1 MAGTGEH
8 AGAWTV
14 FAVGVA
20 AEDDY
25 DVGGLDMV
33 RFGSDRDVRGIQSE
47 PDGGNEEDQDQPTQ
61 AAGDSAG
68 VQISRFNA
76 QSSIFT
82 IFKVRS
88 YRCLVL
94 RLLNHKETIFTKEK

>member
-8 AGAWTV
+8 TRARTV

-33 RFGSDRDVRGIQSE
+33 SFGSDRDIRSVEAE
-47 PDGGNEEDQDQPTQ
+47 PDDGNEEEQDQPTQ

-68 VQISRFNA
+68 VQDSRFKA

-82 IFKVRS
+82 IFKA
-88 YRCLVL
+88 
-94 RLLNHKETIFTKEK
+94 